1 MIQDQEKS
9 GEHFATLMPIPIPT
23 DNPSPENEDKSE
35 SEDESEAQGLWFFYL
50 IRCGLGLSDQDAVS
64 LDRVGSKMSL
74 KHIYAR
80 LDVSL

>member
-35 SEDESEAQGLWFFYL
+35 SEDESEAQGLWFFILYVVAL
-50 IRCGLGLSDQDAVS
+50 A
-64 LDRVGSKMSL
+64 
-74 KHIYAR
+74 
-80 LDVSL
+80 